1 MPQGSVLFGRGNP
14 ARQADGLMAFLE
26 ELKRYLPEDQVV
38 RFEQAYRFG
47 ESAHKGQLRLSGE
60 DYIQHPLQVA
70 RILAGLHVDIET
82 LVAAI
87 LHDVIEDTP
96 ITRAEIETRF
106 GAEVAHLVDGV
117 SKLTQISFPTH
128 AETQAENFR
137 KMLLAMVDDIRVI
150 LIKLADRLHNMRTL
164 DSMPDAKRRLIAAE
178 TLEIYAPIAH
188 RLGMNAWRLE
198 LEDLGFRNHYP
209 YRYRVLAKRL
219 RDRRRH
225 RRELIQR
232 TEGTLERGLRSE
244 GIDAQIRGREKH
256 LYSIYCKM
264 KSKGLSWSEVW
275 DRYGFRI
282 IVDREDTAYRVLGIV
297 HHLYSP
303 LPGKFKDYIAIPKAN
318 GYQSL
323 HTVVIGPEGIPV
335 EVQIRTVMMDQVAE
349 AGIAAHWLYKSGE
362 QHAGSTAYR
371 AREWLRELIEI
382 QNRVGSSVEFLENVK
397 IDLFPDEV
405 YVFTPRGEIRRLPR
419 GSTPVDFAYSVHTD
433 LGNSCVAAKVDR
445 QLVPLRTV
453 LQSGQLV
460 EILTAHGARPNPA
473 WLNFV
478 VTAKAR
484 TNIRQYLKNLERT
497 EAKALGEQLLNQILS
512 RSHTSLRRLAPE
524 SLSRLAQ
531 SLKLADVDELLVQI
545 GLGERPA
552 ILVAHAVLQSPGGD
566 LPTLQSVPIVIRGTE
581 GLVVTCARCCYPI
594 PGDDIAGF
602 LSAGRGMV
610 IHRADCPNL
619 AEHRKAVDK
628 WIEVAW
634 EPGLKKDFS
643 VGFRVDAENQRGV
656 LAQIASRIAELGS
669 NIEQVSVTERDG
681 LMATL
686 SFVCAVRDRKQ
697 LANLFRHVHRLPG
710 VVRIARART

>member
-14 ARQADGLMAFLE
+14 TKHTDGCAAFVD
-26 ELKRYLPEDQVV
+26 ELKTYLTPDQALL
-38 RFEQAYRFG
+38 FERAYRFS
-47 ESAHKGQLRLSGE
+47 ESAHEGQLRLSGE
-60 DYIQHPLQVA
+60 AYIQHPLQVA
-70 RILAGLHVDIET
+70 RILAALHVDVET

-96 ITRAEIETRF
+96 VTRPEIETRF
-106 GAEVAHLVDGV
+106 GSEVAHLVDGV
-117 SKLTQISFPTH
+117 SKLTQISFPTY

-164 DSMPDAKRRLIAAE
+164 DSMPDAKRRAVAIE

-188 RLGMNAWRLE
+188 RLGMNTWRLE
-198 LEDLGFRNHYP
+198 LEDLGFRNLYP
-209 YRYRVLAKRL
+209 HRYRVFATRL
-219 RDRRRH
+219 RERRRH

-232 TEGTLERGLRSE
+232 TEEALKRGLIAE
-244 GIDAQIRGREKH
+244 GIDAQVRGREKH
-256 LYSIYCKM
+256 LYGIYCKM
-264 KSKGLSWSEVW
+264 KNKGLSWSEVW

-282 IVDREDTAYRVLGIV
+282 IVDREDTAYRVLGVV

-303 LPGKFKDYIAIPKAN
+303 LPGRFKDYIAIPKAN

-335 EVQIRTVMMDQVAE
+335 EVQIRTVMMDQVSE
-349 AGIAAHWLYKSGE
+349 AGIAAHWLYKTGE
-362 QHAGSTAYR
+362 NHASVTAFR
-371 AREWLRELIEI
+371 AREWLHELLEI
-382 QNRVGSSVEFLENVK
+382 QSRVGSSVEFLENVK

-405 YVFTPRGEIRRLPR
+405 YVFTPRGQIRRLPR
-419 GSTPVDFAYSVHTD
+419 GSTPVDFAYAVHTD

-460 EILTAHGARPNPA
+460 EVLTAHGARPNPA

-484 TNIRQYLKNLERT
+484 TNIRQYLKNLERS
-497 EAKALGEQLLNQILS
+497 EAKALGQQLLNQILA
-512 RSHTSLRRLAPE
+512 RSHTSLRRLNPE

-531 SLKLADVDELLVQI
+531 SLKLGDVDELLVQI

-552 ILVAHAVLQSPGGD
+552 VLVAHAIVQSPGTEAS
-566 LPTLQSVPIVIRGTE
+566 TLQSAPIVIRGTE
-581 GLVVTCARCCYPI
+581 GMVVTFARCCYPI
-594 PGDDIAGF
+594 PGDEIAGF

-619 AEHRKAVDK
+619 LEHRKSVDK
-628 WIEVAW
+628 WIDVEW
-634 EPGLKKDFS
+634 EAGLKKDFS
-643 VGFRVDAENQRGV
+643 VGFRVDAENQRGI

-669 NIEQVSVTERDG
+669 NIEQVSVSERDG

-686 SFVCAVRDRKQ
+686 TFVCAVRDRKQ
-697 LANLFRHVHRLPG
+697 LANLFRHIHRLPG